1 MLPGYSV
8 SNGNGLAHAYA
19 TIVRHRQGS
28 EYPAVIILCTT
39 SSWTKLQ
46 RNLLYTGITGTN
58 KLMCERVFTTP
69 LSGSPI
75 SVAVDQ
81 GGVPQ
86 VDDPVFHADRCLCP

>member
-46 RNLLYTGITGTN
+46 RNLLYTGITGTTN
-58 KLMCERVFTTP
+58 SCASECSP
-69 LSGSPI
+69 PPI

-81 GGVPQ
+81 ATDTIYVADPQ
-86 VDDPVFHADRCLCP
+86 TTKDRAPCR